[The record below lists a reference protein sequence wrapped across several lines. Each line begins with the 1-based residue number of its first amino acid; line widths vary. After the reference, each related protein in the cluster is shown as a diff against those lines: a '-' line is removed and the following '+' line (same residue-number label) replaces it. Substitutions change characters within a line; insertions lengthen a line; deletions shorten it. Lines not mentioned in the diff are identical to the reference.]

1 MSLATSSAGH
11 EPGLVAICVVFLGYF
26 KTISEVF
33 RLHERKTF
41 GERALLSTDPYVRWV
56 SVEAG
61 STSPF
66 SSQISRLLKA
76 ALGCPGG
83 PPTDIMPLACY
94 KQPKGGPA
102 DPGGGQQRLQN
113 RKQP

>member
-1 MSLATSSAGH
+1 MAISKQLA
-11 EPGLVAICVVFLGYF
+11 
-26 KTISEVF
+26 
-33 RLHERKTF
+33 RLNGHERKTF

-61 STSPF
+61 FTSPF

-94 KQPKGGPA
+94 KQPKRGTADLGGGPRA
-102 DPGGGQQRLQN
+102 SQLSRAGPVWR
-113 RKQP
+113 P

>member
-1 MSLATSSAGH
+1 MAISKQLA
-11 EPGLVAICVVFLGYF
+11 
-26 KTISEVF
+26 
-33 RLHERKTF
+33 RLNGHERKTF

-83 PPTDIMPLACY
+83 PPTDIMPLACN
-94 KQPKGGPA
+94 KPPKGGPA
-102 DPGGGQQRLQN
+102 DPGGGQNQG
-113 RKQP
+113 